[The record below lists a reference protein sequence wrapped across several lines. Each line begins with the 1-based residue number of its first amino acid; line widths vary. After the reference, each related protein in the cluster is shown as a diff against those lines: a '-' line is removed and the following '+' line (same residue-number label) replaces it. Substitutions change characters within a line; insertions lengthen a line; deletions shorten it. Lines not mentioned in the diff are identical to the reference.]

1 MATLYKI
8 GHVTVTN
15 GSTKV
20 YGVDTAWL
28 AGGVKAKDLIL
39 VGGKLCEIS
48 EVTSSTELTLTYSY
62 NGENISQG
70 DYSVIMIARQV
81 LTVELAE
88 EIQKLIDLYKQRES
102 KISEIVAYAAKF
114 KRAGLGVDSNNR
126 IYQGP
131 PEPEPAGEVV
141 YATEAEIDSL
151 INDVYSH

>member
-28 AGGVKAKDLIL
+28 TGGVKAKDLIL

-81 LTVELAE
+81 LTVELA
-88 EIQKLIDLYKQRES
+88 
-102 KISEIVAYAAKF
+102 
-114 KRAGLGVDSNNR
+114 
-126 IYQGP
+126 
-131 PEPEPAGEVV
+131 
-141 YATEAEIDSL
+141 
-151 INDVYSH
+151 

>member
-1 MATLYKI
+1 MATLYKT
-8 GHVTVTN
+8 GHITVTN

-28 AGGVKAKDLIL
+28 TGGVKAKDLIL
-39 VGGKLCEIS
+39 VGSELCEIS

-62 NGENISQG
+62 NGVNISQG
-70 DYSVIMIARQV
+70 DYTVIMIARQV

-88 EIQKLIDLYKQRES
+88 EIQKLIELYKQRES

-131 PEPEPAGEVV
+131 PESEPAGEVV